1 MVKEDDIVEE
11 KPKLWLAILVGI
23 ALGLVGCVLWEL
35 LYFLKYISWIAAFV
49 IVFLIAWG
57 YKKFNLKLE
66 KKDYIIISVIAVVEV
81 LITMFLTL
89 NISIYLVLI
98 NSGYDYTFFETTSLM
113 FEVIGA
119 DSSLII
125 SCVVDAVLS
134 LVCLVIGVVCYRA
147 YDKRKTQQLEE
158 LKKPTDA
165 VDVTPNTPTSDPT
178 KPVEIEKKQA
188 EVNENN
194 PPVSTAGTGNL
205 NNKETKTENQTT
217 ETKNQQT
224 DNK

>member
-23 ALGLVGCVLWEL
+23 ALGLVGCVLWGL

-89 NISIYLVLI
+89 NISVYLALMD
-98 NSGYDYTFFETTSLM
+98 SGYTFFETTSIM
-113 FEVIGA
+113 FEVIG
-119 DSSLII
+119 SNTELTVGFII
-125 SCVVDAVLS
+125 DAVLS

-147 YDKRKTQQLEE
+147 YDKRKTQQLEN

-178 KPVEIEKKQA
+178 KPVEIEKEQA

-194 PPVSTAGTGNL
+194 SPVSTASTDNL

-217 ETKNQQT
+217 ETKNQHT

>member
-23 ALGLVGCVLWEL
+23 ALGLVGCVLWGL
-35 LYFLKYISWIAAFV
+35 LYYIGYIAWIAAFV

-89 NISIYLVLI
+89 NISVYLALI
-98 NSGYDYTFFETTSLM
+98 NSGYDYTFFGTISLM

-158 LKKPTDA
+158 LKNPTDA

-178 KPVEIEKKQA
+178 KPVEIKKNKQKLMKTIHLYQQQA
-188 EVNENN
+188 LI
-194 PPVSTAGTGNL
+194 T
-205 NNKETKTENQTT
+205 
-217 ETKNQQT
+217 
-224 DNK
+224 

>member
-23 ALGLVGCVLWEL
+23 ALGLVGCVLWGL

-89 NISIYLVLI
+89 NISVYLALMD
-98 NSGYDYTFFETTSLM
+98 SGYTFFETTSIM
-113 FEVIGA
+113 FEVIG
-119 DSSLII
+119 SNTELTVGFII
-125 SCVVDAVLS
+125 DAVLS

-147 YDKRKTQQLEE
+147 YDKRKTQQLEN

-178 KPVEIEKKQA
+178 KPVEIKKEQA

-194 PPVSTAGTGNL
+194 SPVSTASTDNL

-217 ETKNQQT
+217 ETKSQQT

>member
-23 ALGLVGCVLWEL
+23 ALGLVGCVLWGL
-35 LYFLKYISWIAAFV
+35 LYYIGYIAWIAAFV

-89 NISIYLVLI
+89 NISVYLVLI
-98 NSGYDYTFFETTSLM
+98 NSGYDYTFFETISLM
-113 FEVIGA
+113 FEVIG
-119 DSSLII
+119 SNTELTVGFII
-125 SCVVDAVLS
+125 DAVLS

-147 YDKRKTQQLEE
+147 YDKRKTQQLEN

-178 KPVEIEKKQA
+178 KPVEIKKEQA

-194 PPVSTAGTGNL
+194 SPVSTASTDNL

-217 ETKNQQT
+217 ETKSQQT